1 MAVKKQEINI
11 WKEEQLEYF
20 RKYLST
26 FNINSKEYNLIVK
39 GIRDLEKSL

>member
-1 MAVKKQEINI
+1 MAVKNQEKNI

-20 RKYLST
+20 KKYLNT
-26 FNINSKEYNLIVK
+26 FNINSKEYHLIVK